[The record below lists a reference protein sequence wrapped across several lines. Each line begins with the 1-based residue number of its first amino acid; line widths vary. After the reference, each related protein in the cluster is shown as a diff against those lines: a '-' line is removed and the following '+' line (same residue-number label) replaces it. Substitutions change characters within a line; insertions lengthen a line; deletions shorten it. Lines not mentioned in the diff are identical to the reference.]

1 MKVIL
6 AAVNAKYI
14 HSNLAVF
21 SLRAYAARH
30 GQESEI
36 AEYTINHQPEHIL
49 MDLYK
54 RKPDVLAFSC
64 YIWNFEM
71 ILELAEE
78 FSLLCPQTDIWLG
91 GPEVSW
97 HAKKLLEQYPFL
109 RGIMRGEGEETF
121 LELLEYYRG
130 KRQTLEEIRGLTFY
144 SVKLDRSLSPIES
157 DGIGVSVEQP
167 ESQKPASR
175 KKDPVH
181 VKIQK
186 QTEGQQAVRQSA
198 SMGQDMMTEILWKF
212 QEHEYYVIETPDRG
226 LLPLDEVPFI
236 YEDLQQFENRILYY
250 ETSRGCPFS
259 CSYCLSSIDKRVR
272 LRSFDKVRG
281 ELDFFLEHRAPQV
294 KFVDRTF
301 NCNKKHSRQ
310 IWSYIT
316 EHDNG
321 VTNFHFEISAD
332 LLEEEDLALFRR
344 MRPGLIQLE
353 IGVQSTNPDTIRKIH
368 RTMDLEKLRERV
380 NAVHALHNIH
390 QHLDLIAGLPDEDYE
405 SFRRSY
411 GDVYA
416 MEPEQLQLG
425 FLKVLKGSAME
436 EEVAGYGIVYRR
448 KPPYEV
454 LYTRDLPYEDMIR
467 LKAVEEMTEVYYNSG
482 QFVHTLRQLV
492 KEFDN
497 PFDLYAALGDY
508 YETHGLLVV
517 SHSRIRRYDILL
529 DFIRE
534 RFAEEEKVALYR
546 ELLTLDLYLRETVKS
561 RPAWAKDLS
570 PYKEAAAAFY
580 KKEDR
585 QRKFLKDYEGFH
597 AGQLA
602 RMTHIE
608 VFAYPVVE
616 LEDRSRISDI
626 KQAREMDMSMPKT
639 EVEPMNSNTI
649 SDGVVHANRSKA
661 LKTAVEAA
669 QMPEIGCY
677 PVLFDYRSRSPL
689 TGEAAI
695 YRLTKEDGYGDL
707 YSD

>member
-21 SLRAYAARH
+21 SLRAYAAQH
-30 GQESEI
+30 GQEAEI

-78 FSLLCPQTDIWLG
+78 FSLLCPETDIWLG

-97 HAKKLLEQYPFL
+97 HAKKLLERHPFL

-130 KRQTLEEIRGLTFY
+130 KRQTLEEIRGLTFRQAM
-144 SVKLDRSLSPIES
+144 LDRSLPSMELQHQT
-157 DGIGVSVEQP
+157 DEMQMVRQP
-167 ESQKPASR
+167 ESQKSVSGQEET
-175 KKDPVH
+175 VH
-181 VKIQK
+181 VKLQE
-186 QTEGQQAVRQSA
+186 QMEGEQVIRQSA
-198 SMGQDMMTEILWKF
+198 SMEQPAMVEISWKSQESVVTET
-212 QEHEYYVIETPDRG
+212 HDRG
-226 LLPLDEVPFI
+226 LLPLDAVPFI

-281 ELDFFLEHRAPQV
+281 ELDFFLEHRVPQV

-344 MRPGLIQLE
+344 LRPGLIQLE

-368 RTMDLEKLRERV
+368 RTMDLHKLRERV

-436 EEVAGYGIVYRR
+436 EEAADYGVVYRR

-454 LYTRDLPYEDMIR
+454 LYTRDLPYADMIR
-467 LKAVEEMTEVYYNSG
+467 LKAVEEMTEVYYNSR
-482 QFVHTLRQLV
+482 QFVHTLRQLA

-508 YETHGLLVV
+508 YENHGLSAI
-517 SHSRIRRYDILL
+517 SHTRIRRYDILL

-534 RFAEEEKVALYR
+534 RFAGDAQKIDFYR
-546 ELLTLDLYLRETVKS
+546 ELLTLDLYLRENVKS
-561 RPAWAKDLS
+561 RPVWARDLS
-570 PYKEAAAAFY
+570 PYKEASAAFY
-580 KKEDR
+580 KKED
-585 QRKFLKDYEGFH
+585 QERKYLKDYEGFH

-608 VFAYPVVE
+608 VFTYPIVA
-616 LEDRSRISDI
+616 LEDSTWVSDT
-626 KQAREMDMSMPKT
+626 KQTTGMHVAMPG
-639 EVEPMNSNTI
+639 N
-649 SDGVVHANRSKA
+649 
-661 LKTAVEAA
+661 
-669 QMPEIGCY
+669 GCY

-695 YRLTKEDGYGDL
+695 YILTKEDGYGDV